1 MITFTDAV
9 IAHFEKQLCQ
19 KGGVAF
25 VLGTQRSGCSGM
37 SYVLN
42 IVSALPDAERYT
54 PLNLPIPFY
63 LENKSQPY
71 LKGLTL
77 DLKKEG
83 LQSTVVYINP
93 NETGKCGCGISFSV
107 KDGPA

>member
-1 MITFTDAV
+1 MITLTEAV
-9 IAHFEKQLCQ
+9 IAHFEKQLRQ
-19 KGGVAF
+19 KKGAAF
-25 VLGTQRSGCSGM
+25 VLGTKRSGCSGM
-37 SYVLN
+37 SYVLE
-42 IVSALPDAERYT
+42 IVSDLPDTKLYSS
-54 PLNLPIPFY
+54 LKLPIPFY

-107 KDGPA
+107 KGDQE